1 MQLSVSTT
9 TNPDIGPATPADLP
23 AVLRL
28 LQQSSLPA
36 ADVTAAMLAHFL
48 VARRGGGLAGV
59 IGLEPLGEVGLL
71 RSAAVDAAERGRG
84 LGIALTGAIERHAR
98 ALGVRRLFL
107 LTTTAEGF
115 FGRLG
120 WRVLP
125 RAEAPAAIQGTTE
138 YRELCASTSVCMVK
152 AVGDS
157 SPEGIDM
164 GGTKI
169 ERPAADEYAPY
180 FGRYVEQV
188 GDGDVLAILRRQSGE
203 TAALLAGL
211 SERDAEY
218 RYGEGKW
225 SIKEVVGHVA
235 DTERVMV
242 YRAVCF
248 ARGEAAP
255 LPGFDENAWV
265 ANAKFGARTLADL
278 AAELQAVRAA
288 TIPFFRSL
296 DGEELMRRGTANNR
310 PYSVRAVAYIVAG
323 HERHHRAILEERYLP
338 GLKRR

>member
-1 MQLSVSTT
+1 MTT
-9 TNPDIGPATPADLP
+9 TTIPAISPAVAGDLP
-23 AVLRL
+23 AVHRL
-28 LQQSSLPA
+28 LEASSLPA

-71 RSAAVDAAERGRG
+71 RSAAVAAEERGRG
-84 LGIALTGAIERHAR
+84 LGLALTEAIERHAR
-98 ALGVRRLFL
+98 ILGVRRLYL
-107 LTTTAEGF
+107 LTTTAAGF

-120 WRVLP
+120 WRAVP

-152 AVGDS
+152 ALDDLG
-157 SPEGIDM
+157 PEGIGM

-169 ERPAADEYAPY
+169 GRPAADEYAPY
-180 FGRYVEQV
+180 FGRYIEQV
-188 GDGDVLAILRRQSGE
+188 GDGDVLEILRRQAGE

-211 SERDAEY
+211 SERDAGY

-255 LPGFDENAWV
+255 LPGFDENAYV
-265 ANAKFGARTLADL
+265 ANAKFGARPLADL
-278 AAELQAVRAA
+278 AAEFQAVRAA
-288 TIPFFRSL
+288 TIPFFRGL
-296 DGEELMRRGTANNR
+296 DGEELVRRGSANNR

-323 HERHHRAILEERYLP
+323 HERHHRTILEERYLP
-338 GLKRR
+338 GLKR